1 MLFIPRAEWGGGGHR
16 ATTAGFRPED
26 GGVTA
31 HHEGTRGLQAQ
42 LLADHRHCYQVVR
55 AIFDFHTRPV
65 SRGGRGWADIAY
77 TALAC
82 PHGYTFEG
90 RWLGRRTAANGTD
103 AGNDAWYAVC
113 ALVGEGEE
121 PAAGLLAGMRTTVH
135 HLWSKDAR
143 DRVNGHRDH
152 KATECPGDALYAW
165 VRAGMPE
172 EDDMP
177 TAEEIAKEVLGGAH
191 VLNRVTGEPTSVA
204 VLLSYAHKHAVDLR
218 ATLDDEGALAALIR
232 ALPSAA
238 AVADAVVARLPAA
251 SPVDVDELA
260 AKTAAL
266 LSESMAAA
274 VGDLLAARLA
284 E

>member
-1 MLFIPRAEWGGGGHR
+1 MQLIRRAEWGGGGHR

-31 HHEGTRGLQAQ
+31 HYEGTRGLQAQ

-65 SRGGRGWADIAY
+65 SQGGRGWTDIAY

-82 PHGYTFEG
+82 PHGDTFEG

-113 ALVGEGEE
+113 ALLGEGEE
-121 PAAGLLAGMRTTVH
+121 PTAGLLVGMRMTVH
-135 HLWSKDAR
+135 YLWSKDAR

-152 KATECPGDALYAW
+152 KATECPGDPLYAW

-177 TAEEIAKEVLGGAH
+177 TPDEIAKAVWGGNH
-191 VLNRVTGEPTSVA
+191 VLNRVTGEPTSAA
-204 VLLSYAHKHAVDLR
+204 VLLSYAHKHSVDLR
-218 ATLDDEGALAALIR
+218 DILDDEGKLAALIR
-232 ALPSAA
+232 SLPSAA
-238 AVADAVVARLPAA
+238 AIADAVVARLPAA

-266 LSESMAAA
+266 LSDSMLAA
-274 VGDLLAARLA
+274 VGQLRVVRV
-284 E
+284 EG